1 VPSPLLERIEH
12 YYDQVPRTATRV
24 EVLGPFTLF
33 VKQGSGWPY
42 YARPS
47 IGAQTFR
54 PEDVTLVRERQRALG
69 IPEAFEWVAETTPEL
84 LAAVASSGMVVHQ
97 LPLMVLDTAAMH
109 PAPALE
115 GITVR
120 VVDETDDLG
129 RIGDVGR
136 LAFGAP
142 GTAIGDV
149 GPSALVA
156 RDAESVAFVVDRLRR
171 GLTVTVAA
179 FNADG
184 DPVSSGA
191 HQPLVGVTEVVG
203 VGTLPAFR
211 RRGIGAAVTAIL
223 VEDALRRQV
232 STVFLSAGS
241 EAIVRV
247 YERLGFRRLATACI
261 AEPA

>member
-1 VPSPLLERIEH
+1 MPSPLLERIEH

-24 EVLGPFTLF
+24 EVLGPFTIF

-42 YARPS
+42 YARPT

-54 PEDVTLVRERQRALG
+54 PEDVGLVRARQRELG
-69 IPEAFEWVAETTPEL
+69 VPEAFEWVAETTPH
-84 LAAVASSGMVVHQ
+84 LATAATSSGLVVHQ
-97 LPLMVLDTAAMH
+97 LPLMVLDPDATQ
-109 PAPALE
+109 PAPALD
-115 GITVR
+115 GITAR
-120 VVDETDDLG
+120 LVDETDDLG
-129 RIGDVGR
+129 RISDVGR

-149 GPSALVA
+149 GPSDLLA
-156 RDAESVAFVVDRLRR
+156 RGADAVEFLRDRLRR
-171 GLTVTVAA
+171 GLTVTAAA

-191 HQPLVGVTEVVG
+191 HQPLGGVSEIVG
-203 VGTLPAFR
+203 VGTLPAYR
-211 RRGIGAAVTAIL
+211 RRGIGAAVTALL
-223 VEDALRRQV
+223 VEDALRRGP
-232 STVFLSAGS
+232 TVFLSAGNDD
-241 EAIVRV
+241 IVRV